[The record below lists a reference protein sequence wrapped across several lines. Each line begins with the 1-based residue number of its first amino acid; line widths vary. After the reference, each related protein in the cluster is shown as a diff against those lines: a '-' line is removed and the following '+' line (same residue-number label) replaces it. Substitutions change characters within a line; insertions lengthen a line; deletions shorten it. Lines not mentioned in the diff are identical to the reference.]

1 MKSTLYGFEDYKIWS
16 LYVNFINVTYP
27 IAWLWYEYSSNKY
40 ITVNGT
46 SIICKDNN
54 YNRKLDENIV
64 KDHKNLID
72 TAKTVYVHKCCNI
85 PRTLV
90 SSRFKKTLDP
100 WTADIVVIP
109 KSKDLCSNYYKA
121 VLFIDENTKSI
132 IMYNVG
138 YWPEVSPLND
148 TEKALWN
155 MSENMKLR
163 DVLPENTDLDI
174 HSRGTTPS
182 QEECESLK
190 DSVLLYKGLLYNIVP
205 KEEYLMDICTNS
217 LPKDKIVF
225 EDTLQS
231 ALGTEENKITF
242 ESLISI
248 YEMLNSK
255 DADAINAG
263 LKSLAMMD
271 YVHYSNS
278 VIYMLNQLDSHN
290 YRWCKAS
297 NSTAVKFMLRH
308 LCGEI
313 RTYRRSTYLG
323 ESDTVYEEDYELY
336 KQLVEHFDKRD
347 NVSILD
353 KMIYVNFITI
363 NSEGMLV
370 PRLKETA

>member
-16 LYVNFINVTYP
+16 LHGNFVNVIYP
-27 IAWLWYEYSSNKY
+27 SAWLWYEYSSDKY
-40 ITVNGT
+40 IIVNDT
-46 SIICKDNN
+46 SIICRDKN
-54 YNRKLDENIV
+54 YYRKLNENIV
-64 KDHKNLID
+64 KDHKDLID
-72 TAKTVYVHKCCNI
+72 TAKTVYIHKCCNI
-85 PRTLV
+85 SRTLV

-109 KSKDLCSNYYKA
+109 KSKDLRSNCYSA

-132 IMYNVG
+132 IMYNNG
-138 YWPEVSPLND
+138 YWPEEHPLND

-163 DVLPENTDLDI
+163 YMFPENMTLDI
-174 HSRGTTPS
+174 QSRGTTPS

-190 DSVLLYKGLLYNIVP
+190 DSVLLYKGLLYNIAP
-205 KEEYLMDICTNS
+205 KEEYLIDICTNS

-271 YVHYSNS
+271 YARYTNS
-278 VIYMLNQLDSHN
+278 IIYMLKQTNGN

-297 NSTAVKFMLRH
+297 NSKAVKFMLNT
-308 LCGEI
+308 LCGEN
-313 RTYRRSTYLG
+313 RTYKRSMYLQ
-323 ESDTVYEEDYELY
+323 ESTSISQEDYELY
-336 KQLVEHFDKRD
+336 KQIVDYFNKDVDRTVFDLIRFT
-347 NVSILD
+347 
-353 KMIYVNFITI
+353 NFMTI

>member
-16 LYVNFINVTYP
+16 LHGNFVNVIYP
-27 IAWLWYEYSSNKY
+27 SAWLWYEYSSDKY
-40 ITVNGT
+40 IIVNDT
-46 SIICKDNN
+46 SIICRDKN
-54 YNRKLDENIV
+54 YYRKLNENIV
-64 KDHKNLID
+64 KDHKDLID
-72 TAKTVYVHKCCNI
+72 TAKTVYIHKCCNI
-85 PRTLV
+85 SRTLV

-109 KSKDLCSNYYKA
+109 KSKDLRSNCYSA

-132 IMYNVG
+132 IMYNNG
-138 YWPEVSPLND
+138 YWPEEHPLND

-163 DVLPENTDLDI
+163 YMFPENMTLDI
-174 HSRGTTPS
+174 QSRGTTPS

-190 DSVLLYKGLLYNIVP
+190 DSVLLYKGLLYNIAP
-205 KEEYLMDICTNS
+205 KEEYLIDICTNS

-271 YVHYSNS
+271 FARYTNS
-278 VIYMLNQLDSHN
+278 IIYMLKQTNGN

-297 NSTAVKFMLRH
+297 NSKAVKFMLNT
-308 LCGEI
+308 LCGEN
-313 RTYRRSTYLG
+313 RTYKRSMYLQ
-323 ESDTVYEEDYELY
+323 ESTSISQEDYELY
-336 KQLVEHFDKRD
+336 KQIVDYFNKDVDRTVFDLIRFT
-347 NVSILD
+347 
-353 KMIYVNFITI
+353 NFMTI

>member
-1 MKSTLYGFEDYKIWS
+1 MASTLYGFEDYKLWS
-16 LYVNFINVTYP
+16 LHGNFVNVTYP
-27 IAWLWYEYSSNKY
+27 SAWLWYEYSSNKY
-40 ITVNGT
+40 ITVNDT
-46 SIICKDNN
+46 SIICRDKN
-54 YNRKLDENIV
+54 YYRKLNENIV
-64 KDHKNLID
+64 KDHKDLID

-85 PRTLV
+85 SRTLV

-109 KSKDLCSNYYKA
+109 KSKDLCSNYYNA

-132 IMYNVG
+132 IMYNIG
-138 YWPEVSPLND
+138 YWPNESPLND
-148 TEKALWN
+148 TEKALWS

-163 DVLPENTDLDI
+163 YMLPEDITLAI
-174 HSRGTTPS
+174 HSRGTTLS
-182 QEECESLK
+182 QEACESLK

-231 ALGTEENKITF
+231 ALGTEENKITL
-242 ESLISI
+242 ETLLSI
-248 YEMLNSK
+248 HDMLESK
-255 DADAINAG
+255 DSDVVNAG
-263 LKSLAMMD
+263 LKALSMMD
-271 YVHYSNS
+271 YAHYSNS
-278 VIYMLNQLDSHN
+278 VIYMLHQLNSNN

-308 LCGEI
+308 LCGETK
-313 RTYRRSTYLG
+313 TYRRSTYLG
-323 ESDTVYEEDYELY
+323 ESDNVYEEDYELY

-347 NVSILD
+347 NMSILD
-353 KMIYVNFITI
+353 KMRYVNFMTI

>member
-1 MKSTLYGFEDYKIWS
+1 MNSTLYGFEDYRVWS
-16 LYVNFINVTYP
+16 LHGSFVNVTYP
-27 IAWLWYEYSSNKY
+27 SAWLWYEYSSNKY

-46 SIICKDNN
+46 SIICRDKN
-54 YNRKLDENIV
+54 YNRKLNENIV
-64 KDHKNLID
+64 RDHKDLID

-85 PRTLV
+85 SRALV

-109 KSKDLCSNYYKA
+109 KSKDLCSNCYNT

-132 IMYNVG
+132 IMCNVG
-138 YWPEVSPLND
+138 YWPEESPLND
-148 TEKALWN
+148 TERALWN

-163 DVLPENTDLDI
+163 DLFPANITLDI
-174 HSRGTTPS
+174 HNRGTTMS

-190 DSVLLYKGLLYNIVP
+190 DSVLLYKGLLYNIVS

-225 EDTLQS
+225 EDILQS
-231 ALGTEENKITF
+231 ALGTEENKITL
-242 ESLISI
+242 ETLLSI
-248 YEMLNSK
+248 HDMLESK
-255 DADAINAG
+255 DEDVVNAG
-263 LKSLAMMD
+263 LKSLSMMD
-271 YVHYSNS
+271 YAHYSNS

-308 LCGEI
+308 LCGEK
-313 RTYRRSTYLG
+313 RTYRRSIYLT
-323 ESDTVYEEDYELY
+323 ESYTVYEEDYELY

-347 NVSILD
+347 NMSILD
-353 KMIYVNFITI
+353 KMRYVNFMTI

>member
-1 MKSTLYGFEDYKIWS
+1 MKPTLYGFEDYRIWS
-16 LYVNFINVTYP
+16 LHGNFVNVTYP
-27 IAWLWYEYSSNKY
+27 GAWLWDEYSSNKY

-46 SIICKDNN
+46 SIICEDTS
-54 YNRKLDENIV
+54 YGRKFNENIV
-64 KDHKNLID
+64 KDHKGLID

-85 PRTLV
+85 SRALV

-100 WTADIVVIP
+100 WAADIVVIP
-109 KSKDLCSNYYKA
+109 KSKDLYSNCSKA
-121 VLFIDENTKSI
+121 VLLIDENTKSI
-132 IMYNVG
+132 IMRNIG
-138 YWPEVSPLND
+138 YWREDSHLSD
-148 TEKALWN
+148 TEKALWD

-163 DVLPENTDLDI
+163 DLLPANITLDI
-174 HSRGTTPS
+174 HGRDTTVS

-205 KEEYLMDICTNS
+205 KEEYLIDICTNS

-255 DADAINAG
+255 DADAVNAG

-271 YVHYSNS
+271 YAHYTNS
-278 VIYMLNQLDSHN
+278 IIYMLHQTNGS

-297 NSTAVKFMLRH
+297 NSKAVKFMLNT
-308 LCGEI
+308 LCGEN
-313 RTYRRSTYLG
+313 RTYKRSMYLQ
-323 ESDTVYEEDYELY
+323 ESTSIFQEDYELY
-336 KQLVEHFDKRD
+336 KQIVDYFNKDVDRTVFDLIRFT
-347 NVSILD
+347 
-353 KMIYVNFITI
+353 NFMTI

-370 PRLKETA
+370 PRIKETA

>member
-16 LYVNFINVTYP
+16 LHGNFINVTYP
-27 IAWLWYEYSSNKY
+27 SAWLWYEYSSNKY

-85 PRTLV
+85 SRTLV

-100 WTADIVVIP
+100 WTADIIVIP
-109 KSKDLCSNYYKA
+109 KSKDLCSNYYNA

-132 IMYNVG
+132 IMYNIG

-148 TEKALWN
+148 TERVLWN

-163 DVLPENTDLDI
+163 YMLPDDITLDI
-174 HSRGTTPS
+174 HNRGTTLS
-182 QEECESLK
+182 QEACESLK

-271 YVHYSNS
+271 YAHYTNS
-278 VIYMLNQLDSHN
+278 IIYMLNRTNGN
-290 YRWCKAS
+290 YRCCKAS
-297 NSTAVKFMLRH
+297 NSKAVKFMLNT
-308 LCGEI
+308 LCGEN
-313 RTYRRSTYLG
+313 RTYKRSMYLK
-323 ESDTVYEEDYELY
+323 ESTSIFQEDYELY
-336 KQLVEHFDKRD
+336 KQIVDYFNKDVDRTVYDLIRFT
-347 NVSILD
+347 
-353 KMIYVNFITI
+353 NFMTI